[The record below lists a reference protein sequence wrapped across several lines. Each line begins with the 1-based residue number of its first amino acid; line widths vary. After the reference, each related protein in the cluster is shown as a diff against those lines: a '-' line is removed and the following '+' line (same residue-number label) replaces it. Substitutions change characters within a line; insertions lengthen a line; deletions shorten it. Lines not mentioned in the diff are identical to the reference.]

1 MIRQQ
6 RDLYKFAHDQTIRL
20 MNHGLTATEIVPPV
34 VVLLPPPQPAMID
47 MNASTNE
54 RERHFDKSLSMMVLS
69 AV

>member
-1 MIRQQ
+1 VNCVVPPEVTV
-6 RDLYKFAHDQTIRL
+6 AVA
-20 MNHGLTATEIVPPV
+20 GLTATEIVPPV
-34 VVLLPPPQPAMID
+34 VVLLPPPQPEMID